1 MSQFRVKAAGGEPSD
16 TAAVRS
22 YGAENR
28 GFAIFGMLLVN
39 MSYDLPWGFLFA
51 KLWSG
56 RTDITALELVH
67 FFGDH
72 KFRTLF
78 SFLFGLGFRFR

>member
-1 MSQFRVKAAGGEPSD
+1 MTYPG
-16 TAAVRS
+16 
-22 YGAENR
+22 
-28 GFAIFGMLLVN
+28 
-39 MSYDLPWGFLFA
+39 GFLFA

-67 FFGDH
+67 FFGDD

-78 SFLFGLGFRFR
+78 SFLFGLGFAIQIGRAVQACFSGLASLIP